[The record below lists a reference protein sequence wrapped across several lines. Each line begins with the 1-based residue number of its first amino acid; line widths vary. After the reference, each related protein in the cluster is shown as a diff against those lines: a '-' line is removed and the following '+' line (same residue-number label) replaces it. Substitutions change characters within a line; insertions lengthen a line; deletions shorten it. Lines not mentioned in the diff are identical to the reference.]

1 MKKYLTMAFEDE
13 LGKGYKMRIDNPIAD
28 INADK
33 ADAAA
38 KTIVE
43 SGAFR
48 AKGHLK
54 EFLSADIVT
63 INTERVVDHRA

>member
-48 AKGHLK
+48 EKVHLK
-54 EFLSADIVT
+54 EFLSADVVT